1 MKTLIVIN
9 KGRESFDDAAKLRE
23 EVFILEQGFI
33 DEFDDI
39 DDIAWHVTLYLD
51 DECIGVGR
59 VFALELQ
66 PDEFHIGRLAIK
78 KPYRNKG
85 YGRVI
90 MNELEKIAIANMATR
105 IVLSAQV
112 QALDFYRS
120 CGYKA
125 EGDVYL
131 DQHEPHQKMVRLPD

>member
-1 MKTLIVIN
+1 METVIVIN
-9 KGRESFDDAAKLRE
+9 KGRESFDDAAHLRQ
-23 EVFILEQGFI
+23 EVFVLEQGFV

-39 DDIAWHVTLYLD
+39 DDIAWHVTMYLNK
-51 DECIGVGR
+51 ECIGVGR
-59 VFALELQ
+59 VFAFDLQ

-90 MNELEKIAIANMATR
+90 MNELEKIAMANMAIR

-120 CGYKA
+120 CGYQDDG
-125 EGDVYL
+125 ETYL
-131 DQHEPHQKMVRLPD
+131 DQHEPHQKMVKLPD